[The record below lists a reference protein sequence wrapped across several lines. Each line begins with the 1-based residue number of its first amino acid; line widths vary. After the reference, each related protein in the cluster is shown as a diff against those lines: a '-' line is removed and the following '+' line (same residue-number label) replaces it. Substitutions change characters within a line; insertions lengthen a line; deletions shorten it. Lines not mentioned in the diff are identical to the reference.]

1 MTNKVSDTAIETG
14 NSEEV
19 ASSLTVEE
27 SGLPDLDFS
36 VEADLENLLGRG
48 KIQIQCQ
55 PSCNF

>member
-1 MTNKVSDTAIETG
+1 MTNKVSDTAIETR
-14 NSEEV
+14 NSEGV

-48 KIQIQCQ
+48 KTQIQG
-55 PSCNF
+55 